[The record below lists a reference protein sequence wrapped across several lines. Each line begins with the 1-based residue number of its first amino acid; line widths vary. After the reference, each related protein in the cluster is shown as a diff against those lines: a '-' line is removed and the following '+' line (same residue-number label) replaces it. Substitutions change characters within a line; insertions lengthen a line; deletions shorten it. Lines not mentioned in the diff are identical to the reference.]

1 MNKKTIVLGSVFAIL
16 VFILLFVVLRKE
28 ETPINITAKR
38 EYNIVNDYS
47 EFYTMVNCANKYYSY
62 LSLGDVDNSNK
73 LLNGKSESE
82 NRLSLYKGKNISYKV
97 NEMYYGNNK
106 YYVKGYVYEE
116 LLRSTKELNEE
127 YLIINVDSKKKL
139 FNIEVIDKNNYEE
152 AING

>member
-73 LLNGKSESE
+73 LLNGKSES
-82 NRLSLYKGKNISYKV
+82 
-97 NEMYYGNNK
+97 
-106 YYVKGYVYEE
+106 
-116 LLRSTKELNEE
+116 
-127 YLIINVDSKKKL
+127 
-139 FNIEVIDKNNYEE
+139 
-152 AING
+152 